1 MLEAMPDDPKD
12 GLQIIFLSLS
22 NASFC
27 DSGFWAWLGWP
38 QKSPGWRFS
47 GIPVLPK
54 KMTVFFL
61 FCQVFPCNIQFFFH
75 LSGGK
80 RTKPGIHAWE
90 KWEFTKEKVHAY
102 NVWGNYA
109 RKRWDLICLAIRRAR
124 NHLAVSKIFDQRK
137 WIFSLNNWSDT
148 QCKCVASGI
157 NSSVL
162 TRFPVPDALN
172 GQQKC
177 RRECNSFETAKILSD
192 FKTNNSDS

>member
-1 MLEAMPDDPKD
+1 MTLRMV
-12 GLQIIFLSLS
+12 SR
-22 NASFC
+22 SFSC
-27 DSGFWAWLGWP
+27 HYRMRAFVILGFGLGWVGP
-38 QKSPGWRFS
+38 KSPQDEDFQESQFCRKKWLSSFS
-47 GIPVLPK
+47 FVK
-54 KMTVFFL
+54 FFL
-61 FCQVFPCNIQFFFH
+61 VISSFFFH